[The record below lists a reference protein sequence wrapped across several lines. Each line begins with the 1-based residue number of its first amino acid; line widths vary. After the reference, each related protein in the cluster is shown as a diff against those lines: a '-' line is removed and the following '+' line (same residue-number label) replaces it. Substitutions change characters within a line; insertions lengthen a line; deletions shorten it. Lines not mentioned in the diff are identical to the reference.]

1 MTNAN
6 NTPDIASYD
15 IIFVNT
21 SGGKDSQTALR
32 QVVLAARAAGVL
44 DRVVTVHADLGRV
57 EWKGTKELAQEQA
70 EHYGLP
76 FYVVKRNGNDLLDQ
90 IELERGKFPGG
101 NQGRFCTS
109 DQKTGACKVLCTKL
123 VKEWH
128 AANPNA
134 GRRCRVLNVLGMR
147 AQESGSRAKEMPFV
161 VEQKGWTNATMRQ
174 VDRWLPIHAW
184 TETEVW
190 ADIMDSGV
198 RYHDAYKLGMPRLS
212 CAFCVYAKRD
222 DILIAAA
229 HNPELAA
236 EYARV
241 EAKINFP
248 FSAKFT
254 MASIIEAR
262 ANGETGKPNITV
274 AYDATVTAVA

>member
-1 MTNAN
+1 MTNN
-6 NTPDIASYD
+6 TTPDIASYD
-15 IIFVNT
+15 IIFINT

-32 QVVLAARAAGVL
+32 LVAQEAQAAGVL
-44 DRVVTVHADLGRV
+44 DRCVAVHADLGRV
-57 EWKGTKELAQEQA
+57 EWKGTRELAEEQVA
-70 EHYGLP
+70 HYGIP
-76 FYVVKRNGNDLLDQ
+76 FHVVKRNGLDLLDQ

-109 DQKTGACKVLCTKL
+109 DQKTGACKVLCTAL
-123 VKEWH
+123 VKAWH
-128 AANPNA
+128 AANPNS

-147 AQESGSRAKEMPFV
+147 AQESGSRAKESPFV

-184 TETEVW
+184 TQDEVW
-190 ADIMDSGV
+190 ADITASGV

-222 DILIAAA
+222 DILIAAQ

-254 MASIIEAR
+254 MAEILAER
-262 ANGETGKPNITV
+262 AAGIVGKPNVTV